1 MVIGLFFLYMLDF
14 KKVASI
20 LKKLLKINLIALT
33 IDLEILNMEGQH
45 LKLKSLKTSQSRI
58 YDERAIMAS
67 RTKFL
72 WKILKNI

>member
-33 IDLEILNMEGQH
+33 IDLEILN
-45 LKLKSLKTSQSRI
+45 SLKTLQSRI

-67 RTKFL
+67 RTKSL

>member
-45 LKLKSLKTSQSRI
+45 
-58 YDERAIMAS
+58 
-67 RTKFL
+67 
-72 WKILKNI
+72 

>member
-14 KKVASI
+14 KKVTSI

-45 LKLKSLKTSQSRI
+45 
-58 YDERAIMAS
+58 
-67 RTKFL
+67 
-72 WKILKNI
+72 

>member
-1 MVIGLFFLYMLDF
+1 MLDF

-45 LKLKSLKTSQSRI
+45 
-58 YDERAIMAS
+58 
-67 RTKFL
+67 
-72 WKILKNI
+72 